1 MRVQDLP
8 DHFLLGVFLSLPSAD
23 VISLLLTCRRFNTA
37 FQRMDRSLDT
47 VRVSYLNDEDED
59 EGGDANRFGR
69 LIDVF
74 GTEGLG
80 RKWAVP
86 SADAFE
92 QELVR
97 LSQGTVGTILTAL
110 FNFNRRTD
118 SRMRFIVAGG
128 AAVGVLDTAFG
139 GFGDIDV
146 FIAHNGAAPEECH
159 AALRGVLLEVGA
171 QLEETFVEDCAVGG
185 TGMGYAIVKNA
196 STMSVIAEEEENDG
210 DAYRKVRPLQFI
222 FRRVSCMEELLCFFD
237 LDCCRFGYDGRD
249 VMTTSE
255 GLRSLELW
263 KNFCSVEHAD
273 KALYAKRTR
282 KYFARARVLTQFI
295 FVHPLGYLFTP
306 QEFLAEAQVKLAT
319 VHQQF
324 KRDQNTWA
332 DEHGFSRLCSFSDEG
347 FEDDTPPSGPA
358 FYHAFA
364 HLRFEAVATIA
375 QVGIKKY
382 IRRKR
387 RAIPYLDASFAADV
401 KEAAEGHRFALTFA
415 GLYALDHSCFYNE
428 GYFESH
434 LSAKYNIVKCYMTGV
449 YFKVTHGAKSM
460 MSQFSRPPIAQF
472 SRIGKAMNEAP
483 KKITA
488 NLAGKVA
495 VVTGGRTKIGFE
507 TALLLLRFGAQVV
520 VTTRFPADAEE
531 RFRGEA
537 DYGSFKH
544 LLQTYALN
552 LKSPECV
559 TAFVAYMKER
569 FARIHILVNNAAQ
582 TVRRPVRY
590 YKDLLQ
596 KEYCALMRGV
606 GGEESQRKRIRL
618 DDVGREREGA
628 VVAEFAGL
636 GLPVQSKLRS
646 LLPSPEVMSR
656 VLLATPEH
664 SNPQR
669 QCLKSMFTNLHPD
682 DLDWKEDDFPSGETD
697 AFGEQSDK
705 RERHSWHLRPPE
717 VHSVELFEAQMINHL
732 SPVQMLTGLAPLLE
746 PTVAAVQ
753 AGHTAPSHV
762 INVTSI
768 EGQFSVPAKECVHVH
783 TNMSKAS
790 LNMLT
795 RTTAEYYARR
805 GVLVNSVDTGWVSS
819 AIKTWKAPPLTTTD
833 AAFRILNPVLS
844 QSAVYGKLFKNYAVV
859 DW

>member
-47 VRVSYLNDEDED
+47 VRVSYLNDENED

-171 QLEETFVEDCAVGG
+171 QLGVTREEEGSEGG
-185 TGMGYAIVKNA
+185 TGMGFAIVKNA
-196 STMSVIAEEEENDG
+196 STMSVIVEEDV
-210 DAYRKVRPLQFI
+210 DADRMPPLQFI
-222 FRRVSCMEELLCFFD
+222 LRRVSCMEELLCFFD

-255 GLRSLELW
+255 GLRSLELRR
-263 KNFCSVEHAD
+263 NFCSVEHAD
-273 KALYAKRTR
+273 KALYAKRTW
-282 KYFARARVLTQFI
+282 KYFQRAQVSTQFI
-295 FVHPLGYLFTP
+295 FVHPLEYLFTS
-306 QEFLAEAQVKLAT
+306 QEFWAEAQVKLAT

-324 KRDQNTWA
+324 RYEVSRAPWV
-332 DEHGFSRLCSFSDEG
+332 DEKGYSRASPLTHEG
-347 FEDDTPPSGPA
+347 FEDDTLPPGPA
-358 FYHAFA
+358 LYLAFA
-364 HLRFEAVATIA
+364 LLTYDAVATIA
-375 QVGIKKY
+375 QAGIDAYVLKM
-382 IRRKR
+382 KR
-387 RAIPYLDASFAADV
+387 EAGYLNASFAADA

-415 GLYALDHSCFYNE
+415 GLYALDHSCFYNG

-460 MSQFSRPPIAQF
+460 MRRYRKPPMTEF

-483 KKITA
+483 KKLTA
-488 NLAGKVA
+488 NLTGKVA

-618 DDVGREREGA
+618 DDVGRGREGA

-646 LLPSPEVMSR
+646 LLPSLEVMSR

-768 EGQFSVPAKECVHVH
+768 EGQFSVPTKECVHMH

-844 QSAVYGKLFKNYAVV
+844 QSSVYGKLFKNYSVV

>member
-1 MRVQDLP
+1 MRAYNLP
-8 DHFLLGVFLSLPSAD
+8 DHFMLGVFLHLPSAD
-23 VISLLLTCRRFNTA
+23 VLSLLLTCRGFNAA
-37 FQRMDRSLDT
+37 FQRADRSLDT
-47 VRVSYLNDEDED
+47 IRVSYLNNQ
-59 EGGDANRFGR
+59 GGDANRFGR

-74 GTEGLG
+74 GTEELG
-80 RKWAVP
+80 GQWAVP

-97 LSQGTVGTILTAL
+97 RAQRTIGTILTAL
-110 FNFNRRTD
+110 FDFNRRTD

-128 AAVGVLDTAFG
+128 AAVGVLDVRFA

-146 FIAHNGAAPEECH
+146 FVAHNGAPPEECH
-159 AALRGVLLEVGA
+159 AALRGLLVGVGTK
-171 QLEETFVEDCAVGG
+171 LVETFAEEWTEDAPTMG
-185 TGMGYAIVKNA
+185 GYAIVKNA
-196 STMSVIAEEEENDG
+196 STMSVMAEAND
-210 DAYRKVRPLQFI
+210 ASRTVPPLQFI
-222 FRRVSCMEELLCFFD
+222 FRRVTCMEELLCFFD
-237 LDCCRFGYDGRD
+237 LDCCRFGYDGRA

-255 GLRSLELW
+255 GLRSLELRT
-263 KNFCSVEHAD
+263 NYCGLEHEN
-273 KALYAKRTR
+273 KELYAKRTL
-282 KYFARARVLTQFI
+282 KYFKRALQQTLYR
-295 FVHPLGYLFTP
+295 FVHPLGYLFP
-306 QEFLAEAQVKLAT
+306 PKRFLAEARVKR
-319 VHQQF
+319 VWPF
-324 KRDQNTWA
+324 KCNDDTLVTWV
-332 DEHGFSRLCSFSDEG
+332 DRNGVSRTNRFSDEA
-347 FEDDTPPSGPA
+347 FEGGAEPA
-358 FYHAFA
+358 FYHALA
-364 HLRFEAVATIA
+364 SLPFEAVATIA
-375 QVGIKKY
+375 QVGIETYCHKEVFNVHE
-382 IRRKR
+382 
-387 RAIPYLDASFAADV
+387 A
-401 KEAAEGHRFALTFA
+401 KEAAEGHVFALSFA
-415 GLYALDHSCFYNE
+415 WLYTLDRSCFYSG
-428 GYFESH
+428 GYDKIH

-460 MSQFSRPPIAQF
+460 TCRYTKPPVAQF
-472 SRIGKAMNEAP
+472 SSVGKAMNEAP

-552 LKSPECV
+552 LKNPEGV
-559 TAFVAYMKER
+559 TAFVAYMKEQ

-590 YKDLLQ
+590 YKDLLH
-596 KEYCALMRGV
+596 KEYRALMRGA
-606 GGEESQRKRIRL
+606 GDEETRRKRIRL
-618 DDVGREREGA
+618 DAWHGHGTDTGTGTDTALERA
-628 VVAEFAGL
+628 RVVAEFAGP
-636 GLPVQSKLRS
+636 GIPPKLRD
-646 LLPSPEVMSR
+646 LLPSLEDMGR
-656 VLLATPEH
+656 ALLATPEH
-664 SNPQR
+664 DNPQR

-682 DLDWKEDDFPSGETD
+682 DLDWKESDFPTGVRD
-697 AFGEQSDK
+697 YYGEQSDM

-717 VHSVELFEAQMINHL
+717 VHAVELFEAQMINHL
-732 SPVQMLTGLAPLLE
+732 SPVQLLTGLAALLE
-746 PTVAAVQ
+746 PPVA
-753 AGHTAPSHV
+753 GDTAPGHV

-768 EGQFSVPAKECVHVH
+768 EGQFSVPMKESVHMH

-819 AIKTWKAPPLTTTD
+819 AIKTWKAPPLTTVD

-844 QSAVYGKLFKNYAVV
+844 QSGVYGKLFKNYAVV